1 MTTTTFTLFN
11 PPLTRF
17 DLPLLGV
24 ASDAVHLFLI
34 WPGYKLSLIGK
45 VGDNT
50 PSEELKRKLFR
61 KQHGRCPW
69 PKCSK
74 GGRFEIGDKIEV
86 DHVFPVSKGGRN
98 WTLNLQLLHERCNRE
113 KFNCVRF
120 AANNVSPL
128 LPYLVAWV
136 RWLLKRPRIL
146 AAVVGGIALVVAT
159 LLAVK
164 WLREHVD
171 GERRYAILAD
181 KIRSN
186 ARGLTQKV
194 RGVTGQ
200 LAQKSAHRVMTT
212 ASELPARAGLAAT
225 RIRDASPK
233 SLPKKSGLALSAPRR
248 AGGFASESAGTVAG
262 NVKRGASHVPG
273 LAQSAAARVA
283 NALPRPW
290 RKTQTPKAVIALDRA
305 TA

>member
-34 WPGYKLSLIGK
+34 WPAHTVGLIGE
-45 VGDNT
+45 VAYQQPTD
-50 PSEELKRKLFR
+50 EFKRMMIN
-61 KQHGRCPW
+61 KQRGKCPW
-69 PKCSK
+69 TDCERGRLDIHDVEIDHVWPKSR
-74 GGRFEIGDKIEV
+74 GGR
-86 DHVFPVSKGGRN
+86 H
-98 WTLNLQLLHERCNRE
+98 WTFNLQALHKACNQE
-113 KFNCVRF
+113 KYNHIEF
-120 AANNVSPL
+120 AAGNVSPF
-128 LPYLVAWV
+128 LPYLVASV

-164 WLREHVD
+164 WLRQHIRNV
-171 GERRYAILAD
+171 RRRSRLASRV
-181 KIRSN
+181 RSN
-186 ARGLTQKV
+186 VHGMAQRV
-194 RGVTGQ
+194 RGVAGQ
-200 LAQKSAHRVMTT
+200 IDHGPAHRVLAT
-212 ASELPARAGLAAT
+212 AGELPARAGSAAT
-225 RIRDASPK
+225 RIRDASPV
-233 SLPKKSGLALSAPRR
+233 SLPKKSGLALSAARR

-283 NALPRPW
+283 NALPRAHVGRFRRPFPEDAW
-290 RKTQTPKAVIALDRA
+290 R
-305 TA
+305 

>member
-61 KQHGRCPW
+61 KQHGRCLW
-69 PKCSK
+69 PDCFK
-74 GGRFEIGDKIEV
+74 GGRFDSGDEIEV
-86 DHVFPVSKGGRN
+86 DHVWPKSKGGRN
-98 WTLNLQLLHERCNRE
+98 WTLNLQLLHKRCNQE
-113 KFNCVRF
+113 KFNSIEY
-120 AANNVSPL
+120 AADNVSPL

-164 WLREHVD
+164 WLRQHIRNV
-171 GERRYAILAD
+171 RRRSRLASRV
-181 KIRSN
+181 RSN
-186 ARGLTQKV
+186 VHGMAQRV
-194 RGVTGQ
+194 RGVAGQ
-200 LAQKSAHRVMTT
+200 IGHGPAHRVLAT
-212 ASELPARAGLAAT
+212 AGELPARAGSAAT

-233 SLPKKSGLALSAPRR
+233 SLPRSAGNALRIARR
-248 AGGFASESAGTVAG
+248 AGGLIGESARTTAG
-262 NVKRGASHVPG
+262 RVKSGASHAPS
-273 LAQSAAARVA
+273 LAQGAAVRVTH
-283 NALPRPW
+283 ALPRAHVGRFRRPFPEDAW
-290 RKTQTPKAVIALDRA
+290 H
-305 TA
+305 